1 MTRPGETKAKM
12 GVFRVDIEVGDLSGE
27 QFLGVQALVDTGSS
41 YTSLP
46 ARLLARLGVLPTG
59 QRPFRQA
66 DDRIVQRQTGHARFR
81 LNGDEVITPVVFDP
95 ANAEPLL
102 GALTLEAF
110 GLGVDLVNQQLIS
123 ITHRI

>member
-1 MTRPGETKAKM
+1 MT
-12 GVFRVDIEVGDLSGE
+12 IEVGDLSGE
-27 QFLGVQALVDTGSS
+27 QFVEAQALVDTGSS

>member
-1 MTRPGETKAKM
+1 MTRPRETKAKM
-12 GVFRVDIEVGDLSGE
+12 GVFRVAIEVGGLSGE
-27 QFLGVQALVDTGSS
+27 QFFEVQALVDTGSS

-46 ARLLARLGVLPTG
+46 ASLLARLGVLPTG

-66 DDRIVQRQTGHARFR
+66 DDRIVQRRTGHARFR
-81 LNGDEVITPVVFDP
+81 FNGDEVITLVVFDP

-110 GLGVDLVNQQLIS
+110 GLGVDPVNRQLIPVTS
-123 ITHRI
+123 RI